1 MWCNPARTNARI
13 LKMPRI
19 NPVNAATT
27 DDETNTTLGAI
38 KAKIGMV
45 PNLYATFAQSP
56 SVLNGFLALSD
67 SLSKGAL
74 TPAQR
79 EIVALATAQANQC
92 HYCLSAH
99 TLLGKNAG
107 LSADAIAAARNGKA
121 DDAQDNAVA
130 TLAAAL
136 VEARGSVSDADVAAA
151 RNGGLD
157 DARIVEVIAHVALNV
172 MTNFTNNVAQTDIDF
187 PVVDLA
193 IAA

>member
-1 MWCNPARTNARI
+1 
-13 LKMPRI
+13 MPRI
-19 NPVNAATT
+19 NPVNPAATDADT
-27 DDETNTTLGAI
+27 GATLGAI

-56 SVLNGFLALSD
+56 AVLNGFLALSD
-67 SLSKGAL
+67 ALSKGAL
-74 TPAQR
+74 TAGQR
-79 EIVALATAQANQC
+79 AIVALATAQANQC

-107 LSADAIAAARNGKA
+107 LSPDAILAARHGKGEN
-121 DDAQDNAVA
+121 AQDNAVA
-130 TLAAAL
+130 ALAARL
-136 VEARGSVSDADVAAA
+136 VETRGSVNDADVAAA
-151 RNGGLD
+151 RSGGLD
-157 DARIVEVIAHVALNV
+157 DARIVEVIAHVSLNV

>member
-1 MWCNPARTNARI
+1 
-13 LKMPRI
+13 MPRI
-19 NPVNAATT
+19 NPVDTTTIDTDTKATL
-27 DDETNTTLGAI
+27 DAI

-56 SVLNGFLALSD
+56 SVLNGFLGLSEA
-67 SLSKGAL
+67 LSKGAL
-74 TPAQR
+74 TAAQR

-92 HYCLSAH
+92 HYCVSAH

-107 LSADAIAAARNGKA
+107 LSAEGVLAARNGKA
-121 DDAQDNAVA
+121 ADAQDNAVA
-130 TLAAAL
+130 TLAARL
-136 VEARGSVSDADVAAA
+136 VETRGSVSDTDVAAA
-151 RNGGLD
+151 RTGGLD

>member
-1 MWCNPARTNARI
+1 
-13 LKMPRI
+13 MPRI
-19 NPVNAATT
+19 NPVDKTTIDANTKATL
-27 DDETNTTLGAI
+27 DAI

-45 PNLYATFAQSP
+45 PNLYATFAQAP
-56 SVLNGFLALSD
+56 SVLNGFLGLSEA
-67 SLSKGAL
+67 LSKGAL
-74 TPAQR
+74 TAAQR

-92 HYCLSAH
+92 HYCVSAH

-107 LSADAIAAARNGKA
+107 LSAEDVLAARHGKA
-121 DDAQDNAVA
+121 ENAQDNAVA
-130 TLAAAL
+130 TLAARL
-136 VEARGSVSDADVAAA
+136 VETRGSVSDADVAAA
-151 RNGGLD
+151 RTGGLD

>member
-1 MWCNPARTNARI
+1 
-13 LKMPRI
+13 MPRI
-19 NPVNAATT
+19 NPVDTTTIDANTKATL
-27 DDETNTTLGAI
+27 DAI

-45 PNLYATFAQSP
+45 PNLYATFAQAP
-56 SVLNGFLALSD
+56 SVLNGFLGLSEA
-67 SLSKGAL
+67 LSKGAL
-74 TPAQR
+74 TAAQR

-92 HYCLSAH
+92 HYCVSAH

-107 LSADAIAAARNGKA
+107 LSAEAVLAARHGKA
-121 DDAQDNAVA
+121 ENAQDNAVA
-130 TLAAAL
+130 TLAARL
-136 VEARGSVSDADVAAA
+136 VETRGSVSDADVAAA
-151 RNGGLD
+151 RTGGLD

>member
-1 MWCNPARTNARI
+1 
-13 LKMPRI
+13 MPRI
-19 NPVNAATT
+19 TPVNPGNADA
-27 DDETNTTLGAI
+27 ETSATLGAI

-56 SVLNGFLALSD
+56 AVLNGFLALSD
-67 SLSKGAL
+67 ALSKGAL

-79 EIVALATAQANQC
+79 EVVALATAQANQC

-107 LSADAIAAARNGKA
+107 LSAEAILAARHGKGGNVSDNAIAEL
-121 DDAQDNAVA
+121 AVR
-130 TLAAAL
+130 L
-136 VEARGSVSDADVAAA
+136 VETRGSVRDADVAAA
-151 RNGGLD
+151 RSAGLD
-157 DARIVEVIAHVALNV
+157 DARIIEIIAHVSLNV